1 MKKLFLIVLCLIS
14 IVISKAQID
23 ISGNSLSS
31 FTHNFIPSNFSPKD
45 LKPSDIP
52 SKQVLM
58 QMGLTEKEI
67 EEALKYK
74 KGIGKYEM
82 SSSDSANSN
91 IQTQELILHNIFS
104 DSLVDSTIYPT
115 AKVYGQDIF
124 RNSNISFFQKSLDA
138 KAPENYKVGTGDEI
152 SISVWGYNE
161 FSENLLVDE
170 RGYISPSSYGRI
182 YVKGLTFKKMRSM
195 LKSRFSN
202 FFDMKNSEIDVTLSY
217 SRVITVNIV
226 GEVYHPGS
234 YSIPAINTA
243 FNALIAAK
251 GPTQIGSVRNI
262 YIKRGGKIV
271 DSLDVYSFLFNPLMD
286 QDIYLQDGDYIYVP
300 PSGNLVEV
308 VGAVNRPYTYE
319 SKKGETVDDIIK
331 YSGGFTKLAYK
342 DIVTLKTIDYNKL
355 KVNDVYKDDRKIVT
369 VKNGDEIIV
378 NSISNRISNLVTV
391 DGSIGVNGDYEHI
404 EGERL
409 LDLLKRAKCISE
421 KTFLKKVYIIRLN
434 DDKTRSHISV
444 NIESILKNKKH
455 QDNILLKEY
464 DIVKV
469 LSVDDFTDEYNVY
482 VEGAVRD
489 PGTLKFGEG
498 ITLQDVLLQSG
509 GLTQQSIGSRIEISR
524 ILDYDVSSNK
534 IQPVRSFVKSFVIEP
549 DFILSSEANYELQPY
564 DQIFVRENPNYN
576 TPKNIVVSG
585 EVKYPGTYSLL
596 QNDETIYSI
605 INRSGGLTEFAHISA
620 GKVFRKKKSKI
631 FKNNQVDMKI
641 PDYIIDTIGD
651 NYKILNAIYLQELNN
666 KNNLYIDS
674 SFYELVSFDLKKALS
689 KKSSKHNIVLEEGDS
704 IVISK
709 KLDVVQ
715 IKGDLINLK
724 NSSISAPFLGKRA
737 HYYVKNYG
745 GGYSADNKKSNT
757 TVVYPNGAT
766 KKTLNLGLFTLSPK
780 IEPGSTIKVSNDYS
794 EKKKQK
800 DIDYDRHIQS
810 IITKVTAVIS
820 LTLLIERLNGSF

>member
-1 MKKLFLIVLCLIS
+1 MRKILFIVLYLSSFLIS
-14 IVISKAQID
+14 RAQID

-31 FTHNFIPSNFSPKD
+31 FTHNFIPSSFSPKD

-52 SKQVLM
+52 SKLVLK
-58 QMGLTEKEI
+58 QMGLSDKEI

-74 KGIGKYEM
+74 EGTGKYEI
-82 SSSDSANSN
+82 SSYDSTNLN
-91 IQTQELILHNIFS
+91 IQTKESILHNIFS
-104 DSLVDSTIYPT
+104 DSLIDSTIYPV

-182 YVKGLTFKKMRSM
+182 YVKGLSFKKMRSM

-262 YIKRGGKIV
+262 YIKRGGEIV
-271 DSLDVYSFLFNPLMD
+271 DSLDVYSFLFNPNKD

-300 PSGNLVEV
+300 PAGNLVEV
-308 VGAVNRPYTYE
+308 IGAVNRPYTYE
-319 SKKGETVDDIIK
+319 SKKGETVDKLIN
-331 YSGGFTKLAYK
+331 YSGGFTKKAYK
-342 DIVTLKTIDYNKL
+342 DIVTLKTIDYNKI
-355 KVNDVYKDDRKIVT
+355 KVNDIYKDDRKLVT
-369 VKNGDEIIV
+369 VKNGDEIII

-391 DGSIGVNGDYEHI
+391 DGSIGVSGDYEYI
-404 EGERL
+404 NGERL
-409 LDLLKRAKCISE
+409 LDLLNRAKCISE

-434 DDKTRSHISV
+434 DDKTKSHISV
-444 NIESILKNKKH
+444 NLESVLKNNEH
-455 QDNILLKEY
+455 EDNILLKEY

-469 LSVDDFTDEYNVY
+469 LSVDDFTDEFSVY

-489 PGTLKFGEG
+489 PGILKFGEG

-534 IQPVRSFVKSFVIEP
+534 IQPIRSFIKSFVIKP
-549 DFILSSEANYELQPY
+549 DFTSSIDANYELQPY
-564 DQIFVRENPNYN
+564 DQIFVRENPNFN
-576 TPKNIVVSG
+576 TPKNVVVSG
-585 EVKYPGTYSLL
+585 EVKYPGAYSLL
-596 QNDETIYSI
+596 QNDETIYSVI
-605 INRSGGLTEFAHISA
+605 KRSGGLTEFAHLSA
-620 GKVFRKKKSKI
+620 GKVYRKKKSKKL
-631 FKNNQVDMKI
+631 KNNQIDMKI

-651 NYKILNAIYLQELNN
+651 NYKILNAIYLEELNN
-666 KNNLYIDS
+666 KNNLYVDTTIN
-674 SFYELVSFDLKKALS
+674 ELVSFDLKKALS

-715 IKGDLINLK
+715 INGDLNNLK

-745 GGYSADNKKSNT
+745 GGYSLDNKKSNT
-757 TVVYPNGAT
+757 TVIYPNGAT

-794 EKKKQK
+794 QKKKQR

-810 IITKVTAVIS
+810 VITKITAVIS
-820 LTLLIERLNGSF
+820 LTLLIDRLKGSF